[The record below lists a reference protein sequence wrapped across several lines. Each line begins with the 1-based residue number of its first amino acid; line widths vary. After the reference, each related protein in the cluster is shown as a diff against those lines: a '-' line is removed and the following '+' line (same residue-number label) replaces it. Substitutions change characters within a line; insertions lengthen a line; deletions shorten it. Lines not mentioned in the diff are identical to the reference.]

1 MRVSAPKLRLAL
13 LSGPSLLILAAACG
27 SDFDT
32 TRATPPRGTIGEELF
47 GVVCD
52 RVSAEALREDLSG
65 ASYQGVCH
73 KDASGNYADA
83 IDVSKLP
90 PATDGLVSVDGG
102 PVTVDEQN
110 ANRTYAINRIGALV
124 RDRAALIEA
133 FDTTFPNVLIPSK
146 DITNSD
152 PTKTCDPATGDAAL
166 QKMGSLLSDMLGRFT
181 PLYDDGTIPSSTESI
196 ARLANAFQ
204 ASPDAQTALQ
214 HFSARNG
221 YRPLAIALGLTR
233 PIVAYS
239 QFRDFSAKSL
249 KLFSSDSDPYNP
261 NPKYDQNGHRLQTPG
276 SAYAQLSALMSATH
290 EELRTSTADPALA
303 ALTVTPDPIIGHDVL
318 SRPRSNL
325 EVMRQLFYATDPT
338 FNTGATTSS
347 YIVQRDSR
355 GVATIP
361 LVNGA
366 VPPPF
371 VDKDGD
377 LLPDLDPTGNFITT
391 NGTPAPAPFLSLDAP
406 DSTPRDSFGRAL
418 VGGGL
423 IYGYLDTSHLFSA
436 QLITD
441 TKPLVDPVIT
451 DNHETLMNALG
462 GAWVLYGART
472 GSLGAKKTYS
482 PDPNA
487 VNDWNLAHP
496 DGTPAPPGLATDPVV
511 VEYNGFNTDT
521 SSMLDLVYAI
531 GNILGDKSTDDT
543 LAYTRALMTGNTS
556 QLARVAGGALAWKA
570 VADKHP
576 EAKNAHNPTSTFWDE
591 MLTNVE
597 AIAKVPGL
605 LEDVLRALGDPTV
618 LGGANNVPLGTLY
631 SNYMA
636 YGDHISYD
644 RNNLNGPAFNF
655 TTNTNDLMKTP
666 VDRTKPDTG
675 FQRSAF
681 ARFLQAIYDTDGVTA
696 CNKDGAVAHA
706 QDLPIFGSGD
716 IYSDSP
722 YIGSLG
728 ASTPFKECE
737 VYKIENL
744 AKFYLDST
752 IGRAQ
757 LTFRPDIFREG
768 LNLGITHVGAATVAT
783 IEDSTA
789 IGNGTNC
796 GAGPCIPGSPDTN
809 TGDKLWVDATH
820 YGYFPTPQFL
830 NRLVYFDLAG
840 DSPNSGDKNY
850 TTNHFLA
857 DMQGPYIGTAVC
869 PERVIADP
877 CVGNSHCPSS
887 TDPGYDVSADGM
899 VHGLR
904 TCADGDNLQQRD
916 PDATMVWEDFGFYSA
931 MAPVVTAFAN
941 HNSEE
946 LLIQVL
952 DTLYRHWQDAQGTP
966 QDCDPTNPSSLRY
979 CTQDG
984 LETYEPLLS
993 EAFLG
998 DMLPALN
1005 SITQTLQ
1012 TVTVPHCTAFDP
1024 KTNLC
1029 TASTPQDGITTL
1041 AATTRALFDEDQ
1053 AQAIN
1058 LRDRLG
1064 NTYGLKNDGTHTAQ
1078 VTPIYLLTNALD
1090 HIDAQFAAYAKANPT
1105 DAARQTQWLS
1115 ARSQLVDQ
1123 FLKVAG
1129 ATSSSVFANQALPK
1143 FSPTLIDVIRAQLF
1157 ANCPTSFAPPYPRCE
1172 WARTILTQKM
1182 ATTMSGPTFAG
1193 LVDVVDA
1200 IRADNDARQSTEA
1213 LLSYLLDAAAQNDA
1227 QASVLAST
1235 DDLLQLLQDDTN
1247 LVPLYHVL
1255 SEAAGASIKDQA
1267 GNVVQSSMV
1276 DSNLALLSLIAAYA
1290 TDANGVENCGL
1301 EVDPDQ
1307 VLNIALK
1314 NIVTPL
1320 PPLAD
1325 GLTRKTPLEV
1335 IMDVIDDVN
1344 RVAPD
1349 QTTKLAPPDYANISA
1364 NVSDFLINKQSGLEQ
1379 FYAVVRTGTE

>member
-1 MRVSAPKLRLAL
+1 MRVNAQKLRLGL
-13 LSGPSLLILAAACG
+13 LSGPSLILLATAC

-32 TRATPPRGTIGEELF
+32 TRATPPRGTTGEELY
-47 GVVCD
+47 GVICD
-52 RVSAEALREDLSG
+52 RVASEALREDLTG
-65 ASYQGVCH
+65 ASYVGVCH
-73 KDASGNYADA
+73 KDSTGAYADA

-90 PATDGLVSVDGG
+90 PATDNLTTVDGG
-102 PVTVDEQN
+102 TETVDQQV

-133 FDTTFPNVLIPSK
+133 FDNTFPNVLVPAK
-146 DITNSD
+146 DITNPD
-152 PTKTCDPATGDAAL
+152 PTKTCDPATGDLAV
-166 QKMGSLLSDMLGRFT
+166 QKMSSLLSDMLGRFT

-221 YRPLAIALGLTR
+221 YRPLAIALGLIR

-239 QFRDFSAKSL
+239 QFRDFSAQSL

-261 NPKYDQNGHRLQTPG
+261 NPQYDSNGHRIQTPG
-276 SAYAQLSALMSATH
+276 SAYAQLSALMAASH
-290 EELRTSTADPALA
+290 EELRTSTADPILPT
-303 ALTVTPDPIIGHDVL
+303 LTVTADPMIGHDVL
-318 SRPRSNL
+318 SRPRSDL

-338 FNTGATTSS
+338 YNSGATTPS
-347 YIVQRDSR
+347 YITQRDSR
-355 GVATIP
+355 GVAIVP
-361 LVNGA
+361 LVNGK
-366 VPPPF
+366 VPAPF
-371 VDKDGD
+371 VDANNDGLAD
-377 LLPDLDPTGNFITT
+377 IDATGNFVTT
-391 NGTPAPAPFLSLDAP
+391 TGTAAPAPFFSLDLDTP
-406 DSTPRDSFGRAL
+406 DTTPRDSFGRAL
-418 VGGGL
+418 VGGQTV
-423 IYGYLDTSHLFSA
+423 YSYLDTSHLFSA

-441 TKPLVDPVIT
+441 TKPLVDPVAT
-451 DNHETLMNALG
+451 DNHETLMNALD
-462 GAWVLYGART
+462 GAWVLFGDRT
-472 GSLGAKKTYS
+472 GPTGSSKTYS

-487 VNDWNLAHP
+487 LNDWAIAHP
-496 DGTPAPPGLATDPVV
+496 DGTPAPPGTGTSPVV
-511 VEYNGFNTDT
+511 LQYNGFNTN
-521 SSMLDLVYAI
+521 SSSLLDLAYAI

-543 LAYTRALMTGNTS
+543 LAYTKSLMANNTT
-556 QLARVAGGALAWKA
+556 QVARVAGAALAWKA
-570 VADKHP
+570 IADKHP
-576 EAKNAHNPTSTFWDE
+576 EAKDLHAPTSTFWDE
-591 MLTNVE
+591 MLANVE

-605 LEDVLRALGDPTV
+605 LEDVLRALGDPSV

-631 SNYMA
+631 SNYMT

-666 VDRTKPDTG
+666 VDRTKPDIGQDASKTAV

-696 CNKDGAVAHA
+696 CNKSGAVLHA
-706 QDLPIFGSGD
+706 QGLPLVGSAD
-716 IYSDSP
+716 IYADFP
-722 YIGSLG
+722 YLGGLG
-728 ASTPFKECE
+728 ASTPFQECE
-737 VYKIENL
+737 VFKIPNL
-744 AKFYLDST
+744 AKFYLDATIGKATLAFRPNVVVNGVIGIGASTVST
-752 IGRAQ
+752 IEQSSGIGLNTNDFDGFWDATSSK
-757 LTFRPDIFREG
+757 TFRPR
-768 LNLGITHVGAATVAT
+768 
-783 IEDSTA
+783 
-789 IGNGTNC
+789 
-796 GAGPCIPGSPDTN
+796 
-809 TGDKLWVDATH
+809 
-820 YGYFPTPQFL
+820 PQYL
-830 NRLVYFDLAG
+830 NRLVYFDVEH
-840 DSPNSGDKNY
+840 DSPTSSGTNY
-850 TTNHFLA
+850 LTNHFLT
-857 DMQGPYIGTAVC
+857 DLQGSYVGCTDPSKCGVGSAVC
-869 PERVIADP
+869 PERVIPDP
-877 CVGNSHCPSS
+877 CQGNSKCVAN
-887 TDPGYDVSADGM
+887 DVDADGM

-904 TCADGDNLQQRD
+904 NCQQGDWLYQRD

-946 LLIQVL
+946 LLIAVL
-952 DTLYRHWQDAQGTP
+952 DTIYRHWQDAQGTT
-966 QDCDPTNPSSLRY
+966 QDCDPTDPTSLRY
-979 CTQDG
+979 CAQDG
-984 LETYEPLLS
+984 FSTYEPLLS

-1005 SITQTLQ
+1005 SIEKTLE
-1012 TVTVPHCTAFDP
+1012 TVTIPHCTAFDP

-1029 TASTPQDGITTL
+1029 TATTTQDGITTL

-1090 HIDAQFAAYAKANPT
+1090 HIDAEFAAYAKANPT
-1105 DAARQTQWLS
+1105 DTARQTNWLS

-1123 FLKVAG
+1123 FLKVNG
-1129 ATSSSVFANQALPK
+1129 ATTTSTFANQAIPK
-1143 FSPTLIDVIRAQLF
+1143 FTPVLIDTIRAQLF

-1172 WARTILTQKM
+1172 WARTQLTQRM
-1182 ATTMSGPTFAG
+1182 ATTMGGPTFAG

-1200 IRADNDARQSTEA
+1200 IRADDHARQSTEA

-1227 QASVLAST
+1227 QTSVLAST
-1235 DDLLQLLQDDTN
+1235 ADLLQLLQDDTN

-1255 SEAAGASIKDQA
+1255 SEAAGASIKDQN

-1290 TDANGVENCGL
+1290 TDTNGVENCSR

-1314 NIVTPL
+1314 NMVTPL

-1349 QTTKLAPPDYANISA
+1349 QTTKLAPPDYANISS
-1364 NVSDFLINKQSGLEQ
+1364 NVSDFLIDKQSGLEQ
-1379 FYAVVRTGTE
+1379 FYAVVRNGTE